1 MRAQHVQAP
10 VELVIAQRKGVDPGQ
25 IHQLDDG
32 LSAVAVRNIG
42 ALERIAGVEQDR
54 GSARSGSAP
63 LDRAQQVGR
72 PAALSALLG
81 LGIQRAVKVVEME
94 DRDLFCPS
102 RQLARGGALAP
113 TQESGARGQEQAFQ
127 ELAAVDLLG
136 HRVSVCAC
144 LWADGRPLYSQCK
157 TASRKRQHSLH
168 IAGIVA
174 LRPMSDQVERSLATA
189 NGATSGLGIG
199 HVLF

>member
-54 GSARSGSAP
+54 WAGCGGPAP

-72 PAALSALLG
+72 ATALAALLG
-81 LGIQRAVKVVEME
+81 LGVQRAVKVVEVE
-94 DRDLFCPS
+94 DCDLFCTTRP
-102 RQLARGGALAP
+102 LEPWGALAP
-113 TQESGARGQEQAFQ
+113 TLGSGARGQEQAFQ
-127 ELAAVDLLG
+127 ELSAGDLLG

-144 LWADGRPLYSQCK
+144 L
-157 TASRKRQHSLH
+157 
-168 IAGIVA
+168 
-174 LRPMSDQVERSLATA
+174 
-189 NGATSGLGIG
+189 
-199 HVLF
+199 